1 MKRIISHFVLLL
13 FIFTLIPLN
22 TTVIYASQPGLTVNK
37 TVFSVGEDIVV
48 SFSDLDPTAYG
59 TLPIELRLY
68 KEGETP
74 GVHASTDYVVVHSS
88 TVDLGSS
95 GTITLPRDGA
105 RTHMTSYA
113 AGKYKIM
120 LLYGNQSICD
130 PVSITITGDVALTT
144 DKTKYELGE
153 NIVISYANVAAS
165 LAGSNDIE
173 IRLYKENDVPGTHA
187 STDYATLYKQSSGI
201 NKTPGG
207 TLVFPADGERP
218 ISSYEPG
225 RYKVM
230 LLRANTSLCDPVY
243 ISIDEPVLT
252 LNKSVYT
259 VGEPIIVNYKNAY
272 ASYDKGQGVDIRIYK
287 VGDTPG
293 VNPSQDYYVLHNK
306 TTGISRPEAG
316 TIEFP
321 KDGARNKTQYDPGNY
336 VIMVLYANTP
346 ICDPL
351 PFKIDDNIVFKTDKT
366 EYEAGEAIK
375 VTYGNVK
382 KSYDTGLGLE
392 IRLYKQGVVP
402 GVNASQDYVILHN
415 TSKGIDLLTYG
426 EVSFPED
433 GARSKSEYVG
443 GTYVVMLLHGNTPI
457 CDPITIRINAPQPR
471 VTVSKSVYV
480 VGEVIKV
487 NYQDI
492 SKAHDEGLG
501 LEIRIYKKGDVPG
514 VNTSQEYVILYN
526 ASKGIDLLKSGTL
539 SFPGDGAREK
549 TEFEEG
555 VYVVMLIHGNT
566 PICEV
571 SFSVM
576 KNPQTGDDGVLVA
589 LIMLTS
595 MTILLVSKGKLRV
608 KR

>member
-105 RTHMTSYA
+105 RTHVTSYA

-165 LAGSNDIE
+165 LAGNDE
-173 IRLYKENDVPGTHA
+173 LFLGLYKENDVVGTNA
-187 STDYATLYKQSSGI
+187 STDYIMLFKKATGV
-201 NKTPGG
+201 NRTHAG
-207 TLVFPADGERP
+207 TVKFPADGGRNKT
-218 ISSYEPG
+218 SYDPG
-225 RYKVM
+225 RYKIILVKGNK
-230 LLRANTSLCDPVY
+230 AVGDPVY
-243 ISIDEPVLT
+243 LSIGEPVLT

-272 ASYDKGQGVDIRIYK
+272 ASYDKGQGVEIRIYK

-336 VIMVLYANTP
+336 VIMV
-346 ICDPL
+346 
-351 PFKIDDNIVFKTDKT
+351 
-366 EYEAGEAIK
+366 
-375 VTYGNVK
+375 
-382 KSYDTGLGLE
+382 
-392 IRLYKQGVVP
+392 
-402 GVNASQDYVILHN
+402 
-415 TSKGIDLLTYG
+415 
-426 EVSFPED
+426 
-433 GARSKSEYVG
+433 
-443 GTYVVMLLHGNTPI
+443 
-457 CDPITIRINAPQPR
+457 
-471 VTVSKSVYV
+471 
-480 VGEVIKV
+480 
-487 NYQDI
+487 
-492 SKAHDEGLG
+492 
-501 LEIRIYKKGDVPG
+501 
-514 VNTSQEYVILYN
+514 
-526 ASKGIDLLKSGTL
+526 
-539 SFPGDGAREK
+539 
-549 TEFEEG
+549 
-555 VYVVMLIHGNT
+555 
-566 PICEV
+566 
-571 SFSVM
+571 
-576 KNPQTGDDGVLVA
+576 
-589 LIMLTS
+589 
-595 MTILLVSKGKLRV
+595 
-608 KR
+608 